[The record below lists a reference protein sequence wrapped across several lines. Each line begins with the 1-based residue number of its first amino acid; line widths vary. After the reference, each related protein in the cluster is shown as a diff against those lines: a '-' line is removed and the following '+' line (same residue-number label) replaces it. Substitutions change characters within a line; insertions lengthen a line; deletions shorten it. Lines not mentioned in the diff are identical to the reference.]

1 MRSRSLGWLVYSMI
15 SVGTIYYCFF
25 SLARLMEFL
34 ASFSLAF

>member
-1 MRSRSLGWLVYSMI
+1 MRSRNLAWLVYSMI

-25 SLARLMEFL
+25 SLTRLMEFL